1 MVSQYIFFFFFLMIR
16 RPPRSTLFPY
26 TTLFRSHLR
35 GVARHP
41 DAAFLHD
48 GELFLRGALAAGDD
62 GAGVAHAFPRRRG
75 NAGDEADDRFF
86 HVVLRP
92 ARRDLLV
99 RAADLAHHDHRLGLR
114 VVVEHAQNV
123 DVLQS
128 VDRVAADADAARLAE
143 ADFHQ
148 LPDRFI
154 SQRPGARHDPHRPL
168 PVDVARHDADL
179 DLVGRDHAG
188 AVRPDEQRSPALHAV
203 LGADHVAH
211 RDAFGDADHQVQVR
225 VDRLVDRRGG
235 ERGWNVDHGDRRAGG
250 LFRIFHRT
258 VDRNAIEILARLPGI
273 DAGDIAIPAVG
284 VVAPRPRVELAGL
297 AGDALRHHP
306 RVLVDQDA
314 HFFAFAAATTFCAA
328 SAMFFAEMIGRPESA
343 RIFFPSS
350 TRLPSRRTTS
360 GTFRLTAFEAFTSAV
375 AMTSQRMM
383 PPKMLTRIALSDGL
397 RSMILNASVTFSVVA
412 PPPTSRKFA
421 GLPP

>member
-1 MVSQYIFFFFFLMIR
+1 MTRGRWSLRTAGSPAAGNGLPEYGFYG
-16 RPPRSTLFPY
+16 PP
-26 TTLFRSHLR
+26 HLR
-35 GVARHP
+35 GVAGHL
-41 DAAFLHD
+41 DAALFHD
-48 GELFLRGALAAGDD
+48 GELLLRRAFAARDN
-62 GAGVAHAFPRRRG
+62 GAGVAHALSRRRG
-75 NAGDEADDRFF
+75 DAGDEADDRFF
-86 HVVLRP
+86 HVVVRP

-99 RAADLAHHDHRLGLR
+99 RAADLAHHDHRFGLR
-114 VVVEHAQNV
+114 VVIEHAWNV

-128 VDRVAADADAARLAE
+128 VDRITADADAARLAE
-143 ADFHQ
+143 SDFHQ

-154 SQRPGARHDPHRPL
+154 SQRPGARHDSHRPL
-168 PVDVARHDADL
+168 LVDVARHDADL

-188 AVRPDEQRSPALHAV
+188 AVRPDEQRSLALHAV
-203 LGADHVAH
+203 PGADHVAY

-225 VDRLVDRRGG
+225 VHRLVDGRGG
-235 ERGWNVDHGDRRAGG
+235 ERGWNVDHGDCRAGG

-258 VDRNAIEILARLPGI
+258 IDRNAVEILARLPGI

-297 AGDALRHHP
+297 AGDALRHDP
-306 RVLVDQDA
+306 RVLADQDA

-328 SAMFFAEMIGRPESA
+328 SAMFLAEMIGRPESA
-343 RIFFPSS
+343 RIFLPSS
-350 TRLPSRRTTS
+350 TLVPSSRTTS
-360 GTFRLTAFEAFTSAV
+360 GTRRLTALDASTSAV

-383 PPKMLTRIALSDGL
+383 PPKMFTRIAFSDGL